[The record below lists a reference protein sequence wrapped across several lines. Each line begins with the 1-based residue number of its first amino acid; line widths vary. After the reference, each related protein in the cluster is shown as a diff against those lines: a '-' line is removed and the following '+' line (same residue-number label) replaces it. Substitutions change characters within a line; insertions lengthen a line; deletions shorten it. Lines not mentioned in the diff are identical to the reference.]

1 MSPEKKR
8 KRNVTMKE
16 KKMIKKKLKPSV
28 TQQSIL
34 ISSLPDDLIL
44 SCVARVSRLYYPTL
58 SLVSKS
64 FRSLLA
70 SPELYKARSLL
81 GRTES
86 CLYVCLRLTPFKSNS
101 WFTLCRK
108 PHQTLTSKK
117 KKKSSGYVLATVP
130 IPHSP
135 RAHLSGLVAVGS
147 DIYNIGGCRKI
158 YETPPSSSV
167 WILDC
172 MSHTW
177 REAPSL
183 PVEPMRLSASVLDG
197 KIYVAGSKESLEN
210 LFEVFDTKTQT
221 WDPESSIP
229 CSKTKGIF
237 LWSKSTC
244 IDGKL
249 HVVADRHG
257 VVSPMGAVIAYNC
270 KEGRWDMVEQ
280 NMECF
285 KFSSSHCEIDNVLY
299 CVLHGA
305 IKWYDTKVRLW
316 SRLKGLV
323 KLPKFSHDACIKLA
337 DYGGKIA
344 VLWVDESSYS
354 GGKKNKIWCAE
365 IALERRQNC
374 EIWGEVEWFGH
385 VLTVPS
391 TCVLEKVLAVTV

>member
-8 KRNVTMKE
+8 KIKVTMKE

-86 CLYVCLRLTPFKSNS
+86 CLYVCLSPNPPFSS
-101 WFTLCRK
+101 CALVEDI
-108 PHQTLTSKK
+108 LM
-117 KKKSSGYVLATVP
+117 SGYRKILWSTGE
-130 IPHSP
+130 SC
-135 RAHLSGLVAVGS
+135 LVAIGS

-183 PVEPMRLSASVLDG
+183 PVEPIRLSASVLDG

-229 CSKTKGIF
+229 CSKTKDIF

-244 IDGKL
+244 IDGKF
-249 HVVADRHG
+249 HVVVDRRG
-257 VVSPMGAVIAYNC
+257 VVSHMGAVIAYNC

-316 SRLKGLV
+316 RRLKGLV
-323 KLPKFSHDACIKLA
+323 KLPKFSYDACIKLA

-354 GGKKNKIWCAE
+354 GGKTNKIWCAE
-365 IALERRQNC
+365 IALERRRQNC